1 MDKTAPPLRGAFIA
15 KLGAWLQMAPV
26 LSVFGMAEA
35 FSVLRTS
42 GAGDPARLGEA
53 IGNAL
58 IYALIA
64 KGLSIIGLVLTA
76 VAITFHRYRSAWM
89 FHFLCF
95 YGLLM
100 IGLNACLLLFAGFSF
115 NIHLFFG
122 VFFVC
127 FAMAKKNEFQ
137 RAAKAAHKLP
147 SCYNLDP

>member
-1 MDKTAPPLRGAFIA
+1 MA

-26 LSVFGMAEA
+26 LGMFGMAEA

-42 GAGDPARLGEA
+42 GAGDPARLSEA

-64 KGLSIIGLVLTA
+64 KGFSIIGLALIA
-76 VAITFHRYRSAWM
+76 VAIIFHRYRAAWM
-89 FHFLCF
+89 FYFLCF

-100 IGLNACLLLFAGFSF
+100 IGINVCLLLFTGFSF
-115 NIHLFFG
+115 NLHLLFG
-122 VFFVC
+122 IFLLG
-127 FAMAKKNEFQ
+127 FATTKKNEFQ

-147 SCYNLDP
+147 SCYQLDP